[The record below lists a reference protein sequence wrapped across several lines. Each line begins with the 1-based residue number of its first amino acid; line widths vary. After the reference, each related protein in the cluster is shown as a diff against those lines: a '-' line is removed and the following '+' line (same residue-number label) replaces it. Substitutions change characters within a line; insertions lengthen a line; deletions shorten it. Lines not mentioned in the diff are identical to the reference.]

1 MKSIVKEIFI
11 ILLLC
16 IALCLV
22 FGVIFYDYI
31 PNNKVVPSTVEAYKT
46 SNTIKD
52 EISQEIVD
60 YPKQNITLEIT
71 DSDLTIKKQDKS
83 YESGKANPFSN
94 TISSAS
100 GNTTEN
106 TTTPSGNNN
115 TNKTPD
121 STDHYFNNISG
132 K

>member
-1 MKSIVKEIFI
+1 MKSILKETFI

-16 IALCLV
+16 IAICLI

-31 PNNKVVPSTVEAYKT
+31 PTNKVIPSTVEAYKT
-46 SNTIKD
+46 SNTVKD
-52 EISQEIVD
+52 ESSQEIVD

-83 YESGKANPFSN
+83 YDSGKANPFAAA
-94 TISSAS
+94 SAS
-100 GNTTEN
+100 ASDNTTNTSGGNTN
-106 TTTPSGNNN
+106 TGTS
-115 TNKTPD
+115 TNPD
-121 STDHYFNNISG
+121 STDHFFNNTGGI

>member
-1 MKSIVKEIFI
+1 MKSIIKEIFI

-16 IALCLV
+16 IAIALI
-22 FGVIFYDYI
+22 FGVVFYDYI

-83 YESGKANPFSN
+83 YESGKANPFS
-94 TISSAS
+94 TAVETVT
-100 GNTTEN
+100 GNTTTGN
-106 TTTPSGNNN
+106 TTISGNNN
-115 TNKTPD
+115 TNKNPD

>member
-1 MKSIVKEIFI
+1 MKSILKETFI

-16 IALCLV
+16 IAICLI

-31 PNNKVVPSTVEAYKT
+31 PTNKVIPSTVEAYKT
-46 SNTIKD
+46 SNTVKD

-83 YESGKANPFSN
+83 YDSGKANPFAAAS
-94 TISSAS
+94 TSAS
-100 GNTTEN
+100 DNTTNTSGGNTN
-106 TTTPSGNNN
+106 TGTS
-115 TNKTPD
+115 TNPD
-121 STDHYFNNISG
+121 STDHFFNNTGGI